1 MYSGI
6 PQPLSSSQSP
16 TSKPSPL
23 GESISH
29 LVAKNQYY
37 KDLNSVFIPF
47 RPVLEMELLV
57 SQFLVHENYAT
68 ISKKAHLQPDYG
80 EMQTALCVDKG
91 GNLNHDILDRFYHL
105 VHHIKPIILP
115 AREHHDRVRY
125 GNVNAYTRSRIA
137 GFYALDHFK
146 FKILLLKK
154 FLTTLS
160 ASYYNLAAL
169 QNIRGKVDLSE
180 LDLGTALY
188 QEFHARSMEY
198 FKLISPEKELAA
210 RHKNV
215 FKSVSFSALEKMCCF
230 STDEKSDNKIN
241 YIMRSLKSSLYVC
254 TVIFSHMDV
263 PHPFDHK
270 DSHVIDFEQKL
281 LSPDFIPKL
290 ITSMTTAL
298 KRQKYFLLADLH
310 KAFDFLIDRMLDGIN
325 QAIKVTAN
333 YQIHLE
339 REQTLYYVGNLLDF

>member
-1 MYSGI
+1 
-6 PQPLSSSQSP
+6 LS
-16 TSKPSPL
+16 
-23 GESISH
+23 ESVSH
-29 LVAKNQYY
+29 LATKNQYY

-57 SQFLVHENYAT
+57 SQFLVHENYST
-68 ISKKAHLQPDYG
+68 ISKKAHLQPNYG
-80 EMQTALCVDKG
+80 EMQTSLCVDKG

-146 FKILLLKK
+146 FKILLLKN
-154 FLTTLS
+154 FLTTLA
-160 ASYYNLAAL
+160 ASYYNMAGFK
-169 QNIRGKVDLSE
+169 NIRGKERDISE

-188 QEFHARSMEY
+188 QEFHARSLEY
-198 FKLISPEKELAA
+198 FKLISPEKEIAN

-215 FKSVSFSALEKMCCF
+215 FTSVSFSALEKMCQF
-230 STDEKSDNKIN
+230 STDDKSDNNVN
-241 YIMRSLKSSLYVC
+241 YIMRSLKSSLFVC

-270 DSHVIDFEQKL
+270 DSHMIDFEQTL
-281 LSPDFIPKL
+281 LSPEFIPKL

-298 KRQKYFLLADLH
+298 KNQKYFLLADLH
-310 KAFDFLIDRMLDGIN
+310 KAFDFLIDRVIDGID
-325 QAIKVTAN
+325 QAIRIAAN
-333 YQIHLE
+333 HQLRLE